1 MLQIPSLFFI
11 YLCRNTSCNRALG
24 IKPGKQKEMRLLL
37 ISNSTNAGEAYLDYP
52 KNNIRE
58 FLGSK
63 KVRALF
69 IPYAAVTFSYD
80 EYEEKV
86 RNRFAEVGHDVVSI
100 HRFSDPVKA
109 VMDAP
114 AIVVGG
120 GNTWMLLKCLRD
132 KKLIGPVRK
141 KVLAGTPYV
150 GWSAGSNVTCPT
162 IMTTNDM
169 PVTAPSSFRAFGLIP
184 FQINPHYLDANP
196 AGHAG
201 ETREQRIQEFIEV
214 NREVFVAGLREG
226 TMFLLEGGR
235 LSLIGPRNTRIFRH
249 GSEPME
255 ITPGSDLSFLLKKI
269 KK

>member
-1 MLQIPSLFFI
+1 
-11 YLCRNTSCNRALG
+11 
-24 IKPGKQKEMRLLL
+24 MRLLL

-58 FLGSK
+58 FLGIR
-63 KVRALF
+63 KVKALF

-80 EYEEKV
+80 DYEAKV
-86 RNRFAEVGHDVVSI
+86 KNRFNEVGHDVVSI
-100 HRFSDPVKA
+100 HRFKDPVKA
-109 VMDAP
+109 IADAQ

-132 KKLIGPVRK
+132 NRLIAPVRK
-141 KVLAGTPYV
+141 KVLAGTPYI

-214 NREVFVAGLREG
+214 NREIYVAGLREG
-226 TMFLLEGGR
+226 TMFLLEGKK
-235 LSLIGPRNTRIFRH
+235 LSLIGPRNARIFRH
-249 GSEPME
+249 GGEPVEMA
-255 ITPGSDLSFLLKKI
+255 PGSDLSFLLGKNKLHLPAGE
-269 KK
+269 